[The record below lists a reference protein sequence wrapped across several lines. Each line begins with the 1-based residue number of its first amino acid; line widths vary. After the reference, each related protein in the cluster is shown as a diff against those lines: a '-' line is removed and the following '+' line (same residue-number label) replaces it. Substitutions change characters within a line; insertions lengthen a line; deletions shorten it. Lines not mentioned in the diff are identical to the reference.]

1 MDRQWM
7 NADPAEYGLLKE
19 YAKSNR
25 SNMTE
30 AESAF
35 WSLTKGKAFGERCI
49 RQHIIGDYIVDFLFR
64 KSKLV
69 VEIDGEYHDT
79 YQQQKKDLQRT
90 KDLCREGY
98 KVFRITNAEVFAGKT
113 TEFLYKAYLSIGVRI

>member
-69 VEIDGEYHDT
+69 VEIDGEYHESQEQREQDRNRTEELEKMGFHVLRFTNQQILFDT
-79 YQQQKKDLQRT
+79 EVVINQL
-90 KDLCREGY
+90 
-98 KVFRITNAEVFAGKT
+98 KVFLNREI
-113 TEFLYKAYLSIGVRI
+113 